1 VAHYFIFAI
10 TIWLGLNVAFV
21 ALRLWVTRP
30 IGHRAYA
37 GGYQLSEIRVRRDL
51 RR

>member
-1 VAHYFIFAI
+1 MA
-10 TIWLGLNVAFV
+10 IWLGLNVALV

-30 IGHRAYA
+30 IGHRAYV
-37 GGYQLSEIRVRRDL
+37 GGYQLSEIRVRQRL